1 MKKLFRRLFVAVVVM
16 LLGAGCSVESPKLIQ
31 IDVVDVEFSNSDTE
45 WQRAE
50 KIFVEAELYNP
61 SAAVKILDGRIRL
74 SYRGSRVVMLS
85 CEDKVVIPARTTSR
99 VPITL
104 KVAMMRNSQAMAL
117 RKALESHDIENI
129 EVDWSA
135 QVRSR
140 ALRGQI
146 TQQPTELKNLLS
158 QPQLDELWQ
167 MIDNLEK

>member
-1 MKKLFRRLFVAVVVM
+1 MKTLFRRLFTVVVVM
-16 LLGAGCSVESPKLIQ
+16 LLGAGCSTEPPKLIQ
-31 IDVVDVEFSNSDTE
+31 IDVVDVEFSDNGAE
-45 WQRAE
+45 WQQAE

-61 SAAVKILDGRIRL
+61 SAAVKILDGRIRV
-74 SYRGSRVVMLS
+74 SYRGSRVIMLS
-85 CEDKVVIPARTTSR
+85 CEDKIVIPARTKSR

-104 KVAMMRNSQAMAL
+104 KVAVMRNSQAMAL
-117 RKALESHDIENI
+117 RKALERRDIENI

-158 QPQLDELWQ
+158 QQQLDELWQ
-167 MIDNLEK
+167 MIDSLE